1 MVKYSNRGLSNDPS
15 NLWLFSVLYWVLY
28 LTLLTITQS
37 ILLGKFLHEERN
49 YLIFSKQSIRFY
61 NLRNITIHY
70 YGPQGA
76 EIPMTAERSLGMR

>member
-15 NLWLFSVLYWVLY
+15 NLRLFSVLYWVLY

-37 ILLGKFLHEERN
+37 ILLGKFVHEERN

-61 NLRNITIHY
+61 N
-70 YGPQGA
+70 
-76 EIPMTAERSLGMR
+76 